1 VLRRILIIAAC
12 VLAAC
17 APASPATQADD
28 ARIARILNGLRPPL
42 AISGEPAVRWTLA
55 ERMRRFH
62 VPGVSIAVIDSGRI
76 AWAQGFGVRQTG
88 GSDSV
93 TPTTVFQ
100 AASISKPTF
109 ALGVMHLV
117 QDGTLNLD
125 EDVNAK
131 LTSWHLPENKFTVRE
146 KVTLRR
152 ILSHNA
158 GLTVSGFPGYE
169 AGSPIPTV
177 PQILDGLP
185 PANTPPVRV
194 DTTPGAISRYSG
206 GGVTIA
212 MLLVT
217 DVVHEPFPAF
227 MQRMVLG
234 PAGMTRS
241 TYEQPL
247 PVKWTGDAATAHDTG
262 GVPIPGKYHTYPEMS
277 AAGLWTTPSDL
288 ARLAIVVQRTYAGR
302 DSTIVNPATV
312 REMLTVQKEPFGIGY
327 AVSGSG
333 PTLEFEHSGGNEGF
347 RDDFIAFAERGQGA
361 VIMTNGDNGS
371 NLIRE
376 IEGSLAAEYGWPD
389 AQQVVR
395 HAIPIDSATRAAL
408 AGTYRLSMPQRTLPA
423 TVVADSGKLYLAF
436 NHRSDRVEVLAD
448 SNGTFFMRTNGTSIT
463 FARDAKGRATAMT
476 LAGRF
481 SGPRE

>member
-1 VLRRILIIAAC
+1 MLRRILEFAVC

-17 APASPATQADD
+17 TPAADPRV
-28 ARIARILNGLRPPL
+28 ARTLSGLRPPM
-42 AISGEPAVRWTLA
+42 AIAEEPPVRWTLA
-55 ERMRRFH
+55 ERMRHYH

-76 AWAQGFGVRQTG
+76 AWAQGFGVRQAG

-93 TPTTVFQ
+93 TTTTVFQ

-109 ALGVMHLV
+109 ALGVMRLV
-117 QDGTLNLD
+117 QNGTLNLD
-125 EDVNAK
+125 DDVNAK
-131 LTSWHLPENKFTVRE
+131 LTSWHLPENRFTLHE

-169 AGSPIPTV
+169 AGSAIPTV
-177 PQILDGLP
+177 PQILDGVP

-206 GGVTIA
+206 GGLTIA

-227 MQRMVLG
+227 MQRMVLL
-234 PAGMTRS
+234 PAGMTHS

-247 PVKWTGDAATAHDTG
+247 PAAWAGSAATAHDTAG
-262 GVPIPGKYHTYPEMS
+262 TPIPGKYHTYPEMS

-302 DSTIVNPATV
+302 DSTIVDPATV
-312 REMLTVQKEPFGIGY
+312 REMLTVQKKPFGIGY
-327 AVSGSG
+327 GVSGSG
-333 PTLEFEHSGGNEGF
+333 PTLEFSHSGGNEGF
-347 RDDFIAFAERGQGA
+347 RDDFVAFAERGQGA

-376 IEGSLAAEYGWPD
+376 IEASLAAEYGWPD
-389 AQQVVR
+389 DQQIVR
-395 HAIPIDSATRAAL
+395 HTIPIDSATRAAL
-408 AGTYRLSMPQRTLPA
+408 AGTYRLKMAVRVIPV
-423 TVVADSGKLYLAF
+423 TVAVDSGKLYIAAQPWRERIEL
-436 NHRSDRVEVLAD
+436 LAD
-448 SNGTFFMRTNGTSIT
+448 SDGTFFMRGGGPPIT
-463 FARDAKGRATAMT
+463 FARDAAGRATAMT
-476 LAGRF
+476 YGPF
-481 SGPRE
+481 NGPRE